1 MTTITTGPG
10 PSATPWA
17 ARDLLRWC
25 LRVEGRAIAVATALT
40 TLWQLAIVS
49 LPLSIQRA
57 LDDGLVAG
65 NRPALLTWTGVIAG
79 TGLFAWVTQHAGQH
93 LNYMAGAKIVNR
105 LRARLSDHL
114 LSLDTRTAGA
124 FGRGDLQAR
133 NSHDVDLVWIWVGG
147 TVAVPHLV
155 IGLGAAVV
163 AVAVL
168 DPLLALLCVAAMAVV
183 LVTNVV
189 FGRALATRSAALST
203 AHGERADLVDELV
216 SGGLTVR
223 GSGGETAL
231 LREHHARSAEV
242 SGRALGLIRVGAN
255 WSASSS
261 FVPLLAIGAGIG
273 LAAPAVLAGTMTVG
287 GLTAFATW
295 MLMLTATSTTLSVR
309 MSQRAQA
316 VEAATRI
323 AEVLATTPGD
333 TGTGAEAPVHGSIEL
348 SGVTVA
354 HEGRTLLGPLDLTV
368 EPGEFAVVTGPVAGG
383 KSTLLRLLVRL
394 QEPDTGRVTYGGID
408 LRDLDANALRG
419 RIGLVP
425 QRPVLVS
432 GTVADNLTLG
442 LPDPPGRTALRR
454 VCRAAAILD
463 EIDALPDGLDTVVG
477 EGGATLSGGQRR
489 RVALARA
496 LLRRPDVLL
505 LDDVTSA
512 VDEPTEERMLAG
524 VRELLPHAT
533 ILAVSHRPAVL
544 RAATRIIP
552 LPPPSGATTA
562 PRDVS
567 HSGNPAPPGSTA
579 PPRNTTAP
587 GDATPPKGM
596 VEPGDPIPPG
606 DVGQSGNPVPSGG
619 TAPPRDTAP
628 SGGAT
633 PPKGMVEPGDPA
645 PSGGVST
652 PGDTVQPADP
662 IPPGDAGQSGNPVPS
677 GDTAPSGG
685 ATPPKDP
692 VQPGNPAPPDGTAP
706 SAGAEGTHG

>member
-10 PSATPWA
+10 PSATSWA

-65 NRPALLTWTGVIAG
+65 NRTALLTWTGVIAG

-189 FGRALATRSAALST
+189 FGRALATRSAALSA

-242 SGRALGLIRVGAN
+242 SGRALDLIRVGAN

-333 TGTGAEAPVHGSIEL
+333 TRTGTTVPEHGPVEL

-394 QEPDTGRVTYGGID
+394 QEPDAGRVTYGGVD
-408 LRDLDANALRG
+408 LRDLDADALRG

-442 LPDPPGRTALRR
+442 LSDPPGRTALRR

-489 RVALARA
+489 RLALARA
-496 LLRRPDVLL
+496 LLRHPDVLL

-524 VRELLPHAT
+524 IRELLPHAT

-544 RAATRIIP
+544 RTATRIIP
-552 LPPPSGATTA
+552 LPPPSGSTTA
-562 PRDVS
+562 PEDTRR
-567 HSGNPAPPGSTA
+567 PGSTA
-579 PPRNTTAP
+579 PPRDTAP
-587 GDATPPKGM
+587 PGGATP
-596 VEPGDPIPPG
+596 PGDPIPPR
-606 DVGQSGNPVPSGG
+606 DVSQSGNPIPSGG

-628 SGGAT
+628 
-633 PPKGMVEPGDPA
+633 P
-645 PSGGVST
+645 
-652 PGDTVQPADP
+652 
-662 IPPGDAGQSGNPVPS
+662 GNP
-677 GDTAPSGG
+677 APSGG
-685 ATPPKDP
+685 ATPPRDP

-706 SAGAEGTHG
+706 SAGGEGTHG